1 MPVSHITLRNG
12 HSPAF
17 LDSVSQA
24 LHDALVAS
32 FDVPPQD
39 RFQVFHQLDATALRF
54 DRHYLGGPRSENWVL
69 IEITAGK
76 PRSVRT
82 KQQFYRDLSARLE
95 QSPGLAPA
103 DLMVV
108 IRHNQA
114 EDWSFSHGIATLIDQ
129 TANA

>member
-1 MPVSHITLRNG
+1 MPVSHITLRTG
-12 HSPAF
+12 HSPEF

-32 FDVPPQD
+32 FEVPPQD
-39 RFQVFHQLDATALRF
+39 RFQIFHQLDAVALRY
-54 DRHYLGGPRSENWVL
+54 DRHYLGGPRSKDWVL

-76 PRSVRT
+76 PRSLQT
-82 KQQFYRDLSARLE
+82 KQRFYRDLAARLE
-95 QSPGLAPA
+95 KSPKLAPA

-114 EDWSFSHGIATLIDQ
+114 EDWSFSHGIATLIDEEVK
-129 TANA
+129 A